1 MLCFLLF
8 ISNGETKAQ
17 CLERT
22 GMDCLGDWCIVDVS
36 LSDPLVDNYL
46 VYTIPKPLYAISGIY
61 GPGMPRLFN
70 DLGGTMDLYLRKF
83 DLQLLYKP
91 SCCVNDAFCGP
102 LHHRAQAPRDQAKNG
117 NLSSLIIKDPFCK
130 TSSTGLHVCGGNP
143 DLPV

>member
-1 MLCFLLF
+1 MQNSFCKILLCFLLF

-46 VYTIPKPLYAISGIY
+46 VYTIPKPPYAISGIY

-83 DLQLLYKP
+83 DLLPHLDEGDDYAILYLEMTVGTTNDP
-91 SCCVNDAFCGP
+91 LVNDYGG
-102 LHHRAQAPRDQAKNG
+102 HYHIK
-117 NLSSLIIKDPFCK
+117 LI
-130 TSSTGLHVCGGNP
+130 LRR
-143 DLPV
+143 